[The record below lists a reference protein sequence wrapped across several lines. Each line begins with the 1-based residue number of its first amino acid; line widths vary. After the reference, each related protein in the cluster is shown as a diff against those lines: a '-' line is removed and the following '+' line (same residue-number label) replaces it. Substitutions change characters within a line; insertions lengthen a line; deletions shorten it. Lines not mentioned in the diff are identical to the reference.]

1 MASVLGMIAFWLALV
16 AGVVIIPFGVAGT
29 FIIVVAALVY
39 GLLTHFAELSIGFI
53 IVLLSMAIGMEI
65 LEAIFGALLAKKFG
79 GSKWGMAGA
88 MVGGGLGAIIGT
100 PVTPVIGTLAGG
112 FLGSF
117 LGAMLFEFIHNQN
130 IHRAFQVGMG
140 AFFGAIGGKV
150 TKIIVAILMVVMI
163 SIRIF

>member
-1 MASVLGMIAFWLALV
+1 MTSVLSMIAFWLVLIT
-16 AGVVIIPFGVAGT
+16 GVVIIPFGVAGT
-29 FIIVVAALVY
+29 FIIVAAALVY

-53 IVLLSMAIGMEI
+53 AVLLSMAVGMEI

-79 GSKWGMAGA
+79 GSKWGMIGA
-88 MVGGGLGAIIGT
+88 MVGGGAGAIIGT
-100 PVTPVIGTLAGG
+100 PVTPVIGTLSGG

-117 LGAMLFEFIHNQN
+117 LGAMLFEFMHEQN
-130 IHRAFQVGMG
+130 AHLAFQVGLG

-163 SIRIF
+163 GIRVF